1 VELFCGEG
9 RKLIVS
15 LVVRKD
21 YRDRER
27 ERERERAREKTDKT
41 GSIEIKTLTY
51 NLLSKKSHSKRRKRE
66 ISQDLA
72 GLRTC
77 CGGAGNDWPQLPT
90 RNSWIS
96 TPYVYTCYDTGL
108 G

>member
-21 YRDRER
+21 YRDRDRER
-27 ERERERAREKTDKT
+27 ERARERAREKTDKT

-51 NLLSKKSHSKRRKRE
+51 NLLSKKSHSRR
-66 ISQDLA
+66 
-72 GLRTC
+72 
-77 CGGAGNDWPQLPT
+77 
-90 RNSWIS
+90 
-96 TPYVYTCYDTGL
+96 
-108 G
+108 